1 MDLGL
6 RGKAALVIGASQ
18 GIGAGAARALAAEG
32 ARVALA
38 ARSADG
44 LETLAREV
52 RALGA
57 ETLVATGDLTRAGD
71 AERLVAETVAAFG
84 RLDVLI
90 VSAGAAQGG
99 PFLELDDGVWEDA
112 LSLKF
117 MGMVRALRA
126 AIPPMRD
133 GGGGRI
139 VVVVGNNGRQP
150 NPAMLP
156 GSAANAACLAVIKG
170 VADAVAADGIT
181 VNALNP
187 GPTRTGRWA
196 RLIQNLARQANRSP
210 EEVEQE
216 QLARLPAGRIGD
228 PDAMGRLAAILAS
241 DLADL
246 VTGAGLT
253 ADGGATKGLP

>member
-6 RGKAALVIGASQ
+6 AGKSALVIGASQ

-38 ARSADG
+38 ARSAPA
-44 LETLAREV
+44 LEAMARE
-52 RALGA
+52 LGGEA
-57 ETLVATGDLTRAGD
+57 FAVAGDLTRPGD
-71 AERLVAETVAAFG
+71 AERMVAATIERFG

-99 PFLELDDGVWEDA
+99 PFLQLDDAVWEDA
-112 LSLKF
+112 LALKF

-126 AIPPMRD
+126 AIPPIRD

-150 NPAMLP
+150 NAAMLP

-170 VADAVAADGIT
+170 LAEAVVADGVSI
-181 VNALNP
+181 NALNP
-187 GPTRTGRWA
+187 GPTRTGRWT
-196 RLIQNLARQANRSP
+196 RLVETLARQANRAIDD
-210 EEVEQE
+210 VEAE
-216 QLARLPAGRIGD
+216 QLARLPAGRLGD
-228 PDAMGRLAAILAS
+228 PDAMGRLAALLAS

-246 VTGAGLT
+246 VTGSSLT